1 LKAVKPQEFLSLI
14 PYPLLSHLI
23 LAALSNVY
31 GSVGYTL
38 KQKVEVNKRCFHICF
53 HTAAGRLQPIDLY
66 EFLFLEA
73 AHNPL
78 VPGSSP
84 GGPTT

>member
-38 KQKVEVNKRCFHICF
+38 KQKVEVN
-53 HTAAGRLQPIDLY
+53 
-66 EFLFLEA
+66 
-73 AHNPL
+73 
-78 VPGSSP
+78 
-84 GGPTT
+84 